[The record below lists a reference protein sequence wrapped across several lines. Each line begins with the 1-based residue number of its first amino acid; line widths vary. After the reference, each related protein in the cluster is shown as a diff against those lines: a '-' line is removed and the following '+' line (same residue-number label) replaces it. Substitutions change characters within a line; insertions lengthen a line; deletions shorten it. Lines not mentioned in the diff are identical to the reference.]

1 MNNVN
6 QGSTEVFTR
15 KWLLIVTFCVVPLF
29 FLFAFFGDPGRG
41 RAAVISAGVLMTA
54 VRATW
59 SCKKYAWFWAIAV
72 VLIALHAFLILDIPW
87 TDKSYPGY
95 TLLPFAALDYGIV
108 YGCFK
113 LAEKLMTKTDTS
125 ST

>member
-6 QGSTEVFTR
+6 QDSIDVFTR
-15 KWLLIVTFCVVPLF
+15 KWLLIVTLCLIPLF

-41 RAAVISAGVLMTA
+41 RAAVICAGVLMTA
-54 VRATW
+54 VRANW
-59 SCKKYAWFWAIAV
+59 SCRKYAWFWATAA
-72 VLIALHAFLILDIPW
+72 VLIALHVFLIVRIPW

-108 YGCFK
+108 YGSFK
-113 LAEKLMTKTDTS
+113 LAEKLMKKTNPS